1 MVFWQHAS
9 DPITWWSFRLLLQ
22 RPDWLREP
30 LGPDV
35 DPGMRWLPFVTF
47 WQVTLDMVFSADVPS
62 GFGHAYGPEAAELWA
77 DILAPAGWDGA
88 ATRRVQDALAGT
100 DPDD

>member
-1 MVFWQHAS
+1 
-9 DPITWWSFRLLLQ
+9 
-22 RPDWLREP
+22 LREP

-62 GFGHAYGPEAAELWA
+62 GFGHAYGP
-77 DILAPAGWDGA
+77 
-88 ATRRVQDALAGT
+88 
-100 DPDD
+100 

>member
-1 MVFWQHAS
+1 MH
-9 DPITWWSFRLLLQ
+9 

-47 WQVTLDMVFSADVPS
+47 WQVTLDMIFSADVPY
-62 GFGHAYGPEAAELWA
+62 GLGHAFGPDAAELWA
-77 DILAPAGWDGA
+77 DILVPPGLGSS
-88 ATRRVQDALAGT
+88 RH
-100 DPDD
+100 